1 MYKIIF
7 LAVLCSIS
15 VALFENSYLIKNAN
29 KLQDFRDILESEF
42 VSLVYFYSDQCE
54 NCQRAAGLIEKVAE
68 DQEGIIN
75 VYGTNCDEINKDP
88 KSNEQIPY
96 CSSDVIQHLPQITFF
111 EPPRQSIN
119 PYTNEKMIA
128 TEHRFQGEASPQS
141 LGQYGYKFI
150 PNHVIRIN
158 TLEELKKFETS
169 DSKLNKVILFT
180 KRKETSP
187 LLKAMNIHYLERVK
201 FGEIVA
207 SPETQSLLD
216 EFDIKD
222 LPQLVGLE
230 NNGDNTYNREI
241 FDGDLLFKPIK
252 KFVRGLAS
260 KDRIPYEQVNEQSSK
275 KQEER
280 KNRRQKQDDQEK
292 NNEKQN
298 VITAIKLDQ
307 NILNKQLLRN
317 DKPAFVHVYKET
329 PHKAWE
335 DTIKKYKTLFDYYE
349 LQVNTQED
357 EELIKELQ
365 IKSYPSIRFYQVGNT
380 AKKRASKIS
389 FTKEYSLD
397 EINKDIQELIDD
409 KTININEQS
418 LQMQLSQYITD
429 NNIVVLYFYQTPQ
442 VGLTYR
448 VLSQL
453 QEYHGKYKFLS
464 FKNASQKVID
474 QFQIPNQPAIT
485 IIFRDVK
492 DKKELEEELK
502 PDQVKQA
509 LFTGKH
515 GYDEIKSFLDSFDES
530 KKTSNK
536 KVQEIQNQEQLEEY
550 CEKKQTLC
558 YIALLNGEHKQVK
571 HDDILTKWEYQ
582 LEVLDKIKNTHGSKQ
597 ASFVF
602 IDASCHDELLLKFDI
617 SDDALPNFVAYSSN
631 KKIYSKLIG
640 RFDYDSISKF
650 IDKQYKGQSSN
661 ININS
666 IQIIEKNC
674 EEIFQKRKEASQQ
687 SGLSDFDEEILK
699 EILEEERLKKKE
711 LEKELKKGKKKNKKS
726 KDDL

>member
-1 MYKIIF
+1 MLKYILLGVMCTF
-7 LAVLCSIS
+7 S
-15 VALFENSYLIKNAN
+15 VALFENSYLIKHAN
-29 KLQDFRDILESEF
+29 KLQDFRDILASEF
-42 VSLVYFYSDQCE
+42 VSLVYFYSENCE
-54 NCQRAAGLIEKVAE
+54 NCQRAAQLIEKVAE

-88 KSNEQIPY
+88 KSVDQLPY
-96 CSSDVIQHLPQITFF
+96 CSSDVMQHLPQITFF
-111 EPPRQSIN
+111 EPPSQPIN
-119 PYTNEKMIA
+119 PYTKEKMIA

-158 TLEELKKFETS
+158 TVEELRKFEAS
-169 DSKLNKVILFT
+169 DPKLNKVILFT

-201 FGEIVA
+201 FGEVVA
-207 SPETQSLLD
+207 TPETQSLLD
-216 EFDIKD
+216 EFDVKE
-222 LPQLVGLE
+222 LPQIVGLE
-230 NNGDNTYNREI
+230 NNGDNTYSRDL

-252 KFVRGLAS
+252 KFVRGLAA
-260 KDRIPYEQVNEQSSK
+260 KDRIPYEQINEQPK

-280 KNRRQKQDDQEK
+280 KNRRQKQDDQD

-298 VITAIKLDQ
+298 VITPTKLDQ
-307 NILNKQLLRN
+307 GVLNKQLLRN

-335 DTIKKYKTLFDYYE
+335 ETIKKYKTLFDYYE
-349 LQVNTQED
+349 FQVNTQED
-357 EELIKELQ
+357 EELVKELQ

-380 AKKRASKIS
+380 QKKRASKIS
-389 FTKEYSLD
+389 FTKEYSLE
-397 EINKDIQELIDD
+397 EINKDIQELVDD
-409 KTININEQS
+409 KTININEQT
-418 LQMQLSQYITD
+418 LQMQLSQYIAD
-429 NNIVVLYFYQTPQ
+429 NNIVVLYFYQTQQ

-453 QEYHGKYKFLS
+453 QEYYGKYKFLS

-474 QFQIPNQPAIT
+474 QFQIPHQPAIT

-492 DKKELEEELK
+492 DKKELEEEVK
-502 PDQVKQA
+502 QDQVKQA

-515 GYDEIKSFLDSFDES
+515 GYEEIKSFLDSFDES

-536 KVQEIQNQEQLEEY
+536 KVQEISNQEQLEEY

-558 YIALLNGEHKQVK
+558 YIALLNGEHKSVK
-571 HDDILTKWEYQ
+571 HDDILTKWEHQ
-582 LEVLDKIKNTHGSKQ
+582 LEVLDKIKNIHGSKS

-617 SDDALPNFVAYSSN
+617 SDDSLPNFVAYSSS
-631 KKIYSKLIG
+631 KKTYSKLIG
-640 RFDYDSISKF
+640 RFDYDAISKF

-674 EEIFQKRKEASQQ
+674 EEIFQKRKEASQS